1 MFKNKLNNFKNKKIE
16 LAIEDIDRSLEI
28 NPDNLIRLRNKGIVL
43 VNLNKYEEAIDM
55 MDELL
60 KINPNDSRILSRKG
74 LALEILGKHL
84 ESLEYIDRSLEIN
97 PDNLIGLRNKG
108 IVLVNLNKYEEAIK
122 IIDRVLEIDPN
133 DSEILLFKAIALESQ
148 GLDGEKFIT
157 FYEKAMKINTNDF
170 DMICNIG
177 FHIIQLG
184 GYENAIKYFNRVLSI
199 EPTHPVAIN
208 GKNSAIRLQKL
219 NSNERTE
226 LIERYNTD

>member
-1 MFKNKLNNFKNKKIE
+1 MLKNILNNFKYKTNRSAF
-16 LAIEDIDRSLEI
+16 LEDLDRSLEI
-28 NPDNLIRLRNKGIVL
+28 NPDNLIGLRNKGIVL

-55 MDELL
+55 MNELL

-84 ESLEYIDRSLEIN
+84 ESLEYLDRSLEIN

-133 DSEILLFKAIALESQ
+133 DYEILLFKAIAFESQ
-148 GLDGEKFIT
+148 GLDAEKFIP
-157 FYEKAMKINTNDF
+157 FYEKAMKINANDF
-170 DMICNIG
+170 DMLCNIG

-184 GYENAIKYFNRVLSI
+184 GYENAIKYFDRVLSI
-199 EPTHPVAIN
+199 EPTHPVATN

-219 NSNERTE
+219 NSNEQ
-226 LIERYNTD
+226 LN